1 MNSARVAQEPVSNVE
16 GGCTHSDAKH
26 GTSTQSSGVVKPL
39 VGGSSP
45 PSGNFDGLVRRLVW
59 CSYMMH
65 TYDGF
70 SAWDVPR

>member
-1 MNSARVAQEPVSNVE
+1 MNYARVAQEPASNVE
-16 GGCTHSDAKH
+16 GECTRSAAKH
-26 GTSTQSSGVVKPL
+26 GTSSQSSGDVKPL

-70 SAWDVPR
+70 SAGDVPR